1 MTKSIA
7 NILEQ
12 DEQYFDYF
20 KNALNSGTNYFE
32 YEFVFGDSASAQLFY
47 IKKSQCR
54 NSNEALVKLTIP
66 FRYRQGFFRQSDSD
80 NLESIFNI
88 VKEDMRLD
96 IYWNTE
102 FKDVKK
108 ERLLDDLKVF
118 PIENEN
124 KVKHFKFTDENNYI
138 ESKYEISN
146 FLDELE
152 NNKSI
157 KLTEWNPSF
166 EYFIET
172 ENYYLIFNFST
183 GA

>member
-1 MTKSIA
+1 MNKSIA
-7 NILEQ
+7 NILEE
-12 DEQYFDYF
+12 DEDYF
-20 KNALNSGTNYFE
+20 KNTLNSGTNYFE
-32 YEFVFGDSASAQLFY
+32 YEFEFGDSATAQLFY

-54 NSNEALVKLTIP
+54 NFNEALVKLTIP
-66 FRYRQGFFRQSDSD
+66 YRYRQGCFRQSESK
-80 NLESIFNI
+80 NPQSIFNI

-96 IYWNTE
+96 IYWNTV
-102 FKDVKK
+102 FKDVQK
-108 ERLLDDLKVF
+108 ERLLDDFKVF
-118 PIENEN
+118 PIDNKN
-124 KVKHFKFTDENNYI
+124 KVKHFTFTSENNYI

-146 FLDELE
+146 FLDEFDK
-152 NNKSI
+152 NKSI